1 MDASDETTRLAAQ
14 RDRAGHVIRTMS
26 HHQMVRQWRSGLAEP
41 VSPEIISYVRYDG
54 AWWRRAGAVWQA
66 IPDGPLAGALAAGHD
81 RLAARVD
88 GDSCDDADR
97 CDPRGRDPWTVARN
111 RHRSGV
117 TCGRPPAFM
126 PMRATDLR
134 PFPSIVCLRRG

>member
-1 MDASDETTRLAAQ
+1 MDAWEETAGLAAH
-14 RDRAGHVIRTMS
+14 RDRAGHVTRTMS
-26 HHQMVRQWRSGLAEP
+26 HDRMVQRWRSGLAEP

-54 AWWRRAGAVWQA
+54 AWWRRAGRVWQA

-81 RLAARVD
+81 RLSTRD
-88 GDSCDDADR
+88 ESES
-97 CDPRGRDPWTVARN
+97 CDPRGRDPWTIARN

-117 TCGRPPAFM
+117 SCGRPPAFM

-134 PFPSIVCLRRG
+134 PFPSVACRRHR